1 MELQRN
7 LLDERERELLSNE
20 LVSRLLYDEH
30 SKMIIERTKPDELI
44 YEDKGTIFSM
54 LRGVIPISKI
64 MVKSLNDE
72 QKAKQVQLTDFQVGS
87 GAYARCFI
95 LIMELKSKNI

>member
-1 MELQRN
+1 
-7 LLDERERELLSNE
+7 
-20 LVSRLLYDEH
+20 
-30 SKMIIERTKPDELI
+30 MIIERTKPDELI

-72 QKAKQVQLTDFQVGS
+72 QKAKQVHDRRLAQV
-87 GAYARCFI
+87 AYANALF
-95 LIMELKSKNI
+95 

>member
-1 MELQRN
+1 
-7 LLDERERELLSNE
+7 
-20 LVSRLLYDEH
+20 
-30 SKMIIERTKPDELI
+30 
-44 YEDKGTIFSM
+44 M

>member
-1 MELQRN
+1 MLTDTDDYV
-7 LLDERERELLSNE
+7 LT
-20 LVSRLLYDEH
+20 YDEH

-72 QKAKQVQLTDFQVGS
+72 QKAKQIQRKYVIICTLP
-87 GAYARCFI
+87 
-95 LIMELKSKNI
+95 